1 MIKAL
6 LSEFLWLWGDGW
18 GGVGDGMGWGVD
30 WGGVGAGYGYYYEQK
45 FRKDKFSFV

>member
-1 MIKAL
+1 MN
-6 LSEFLWLWGDGW
+6 FYGCGGMGW